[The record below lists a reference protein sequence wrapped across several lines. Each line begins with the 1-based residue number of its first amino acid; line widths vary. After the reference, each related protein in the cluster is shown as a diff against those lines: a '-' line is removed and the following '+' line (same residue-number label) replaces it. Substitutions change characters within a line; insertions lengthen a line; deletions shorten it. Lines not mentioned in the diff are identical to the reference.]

1 MFPSNIAESP
11 INIGPENKPNQATS
25 ANGFISLLNGF
36 TKTCPRAQTPDPI
49 ITKVT
54 PKNFPSKLGDPVK
67 IYTPINA
74 IAIPIRAFTVGFSL
88 SIK

>member
-36 TKTCPRAQTPDPI
+36 TKTCPNAQTPDPI
-49 ITKVT
+49 IVNDT
-54 PKNFPSKLGDPVK
+54 PRTLPSKLGDPVK
-67 IYTPINA
+67 IYTP
-74 IAIPIRAFTVGFSL
+74 TMQ
-88 SIK
+88 